1 MAIFPT
7 QYSTL
12 SAAALGDHIANAY
25 GFSGLSCRLLV
36 RNVSD
41 TYLLRDSHD
50 KYIFKIY
57 RDAHRKLNEIEGEV
71 ELLQRLK
78 ENNVPV
84 AAPILDKTGNAIQ
97 QFHAAE
103 GVRNGVLFEYAKG
116 KVHIQPNHQQLAIIG
131 RELAAMHNVTA
142 NLTLSYP
149 RPTYDYYTTLER
161 PLALI
166 APRFAEFQ
174 LPDEYAFLKGLAAD
188 TISAF
193 DGLEPATFPY
203 GYCHYDFLPK
213 NFHFDEADRLTFFD
227 FDWAGRGHLANDLMI
242 FCMQY
247 FFLVHHQLITREA
260 ADRDLDV
267 FLQAYHRHRP
277 ILPVELKAIPHLGAM
292 FWLYGLGFYED
303 NFDDFSNTFLGPRF
317 TRERVQMIRQ
327 WSELPPPAMF

>member
-1 MAIFPT
+1 MPVFPT

-12 SAAALGDHIANAY
+12 SAAALGDHITKAY
-25 GFSGLSCRLLV
+25 GFSGLSCRILV

-41 TYLLRDSHD
+41 TYRLRDGSSQ
-50 KYIFKIY
+50 YIFKIY
-57 RDAHRKLNEIEGEV
+57 RDAHRKLDEIRGEV

-84 AAPILDKTGNAIQ
+84 AAPIMDKTGNAIQ

-142 NLTLSYP
+142 DLTLNHP
-149 RPTYDYYTTLER
+149 RPTYDYHTTLER

-166 APRFAEFQ
+166 AERFAEFQ

-193 DGLEPATFPY
+193 DGLEPATFSY

-213 NFHFDEADRLTFFD
+213 NFHFDEADRITFFD

-260 ADRDLDV
+260 ANRDLDV
-267 FLQAYHRHRP
+267 FLQAYHRYRP
-277 ILPVELKAIPHLGAM
+277 ILPAELKAIPHLGAM